1 VKGKYGHNA
10 MATAVEIT
18 ERQFNVP
25 EEALAQYEIS
35 DAPNTA
41 PLRRGFSNIGD
52 SMNIYTKDGWPD
64 MRVIRGQRCPFIAI
78 VGGRGTGKTYSTLE
92 NVLETDVK
100 AGGKFIYLR
109 RTMAQVKMCCNDKYN
124 PFRKINHN
132 TGRDVHAEKD
142 GDSINFLD
150 GDGQQ
155 IGSALALST
164 VSNIRGIDAHD
175 TTVIVFDEFIRDK
188 SERRMKGEAEA
199 LFNFYETV
207 NRNRELEGQPPVQ
220 LIMLANAN
228 DSANAVFMYLHLVMV
243 CERQKQRGIYPAI
256 YKNVDRGILLIDFG
270 PTNEISQ
277 KKAQTALYKLT
288 AGTAYADMALKNQYT
303 YNDPSR
309 QASRPLKEY
318 LPVVFVGELA
328 VYQHKS
334 GGVYYCTNHKS
345 GAAPTFGTG
354 GTELQRF
361 RRAFAWLWLSYL
373 DDKIEFE
380 NYAVESLLT
389 LYFEQ

>member
-1 VKGKYGHNA
+1 
-10 MATAVEIT
+10 
-18 ERQFNVP
+18 
-25 EEALAQYEIS
+25 
-35 DAPNTA
+35 
-41 PLRRGFSNIGD
+41 
-52 SMNIYTKDGWPD
+52 MNIYTKDGWPD
-64 MRVIRGQRCPFIAI
+64 MRVIRGQNCPFIAI

-228 DSANAVFMYLHLVMV
+228 DSANAIFMYLHLVMV
-243 CERQKQRGIYPAI
+243 CERQKQRGVYPAI
-256 YKNVDRGILLIDFG
+256 YKNLERGILLIDFG

-277 KKAQTALYKLT
+277 KKAQTALYRLT

-345 GAAPTFGTG
+345 GAAPNFGTG